1 MYLIQEFNSSNTAL
15 PLRAAE
21 VDLCCR
27 IGKLSHEVNAATSIR
42 QERRAKA
49 HRRRQCQTL
58 YENSSICQFIKIGGF
73 I

>member
-1 MYLIQEFNSSNTAL
+1 MYLIQEFNSLTRHC
-15 PLRAAE
+15 LRTAE

-58 YENSSICQFIKIGGF
+58 DEKPLEEIM
-73 I
+73 

>member
-49 HRRRQCQTL
+49 HRRRQCQT
-58 YENSSICQFIKIGGF
+58 I
-73 I
+73 